1 METPSPSKYK
11 RACVEISC
19 CLKIDNIEKKWQSP
33 WRSPSS
39 NCWDTEFSINVYQ
52 ARELLIQ
59 VFWRRVFPIYTTG
72 DASCTG
78 GGNNGKSSDDSDSVM
93 AAVQF
98 VRLHDL
104 LDSKPKLRLPML
116 PQGYINLQLTFT
128 DPLMQAPRGLKRQ
141 RRISRHKETEG
152 RNIPR
157 FNESNTT
164 IQQWVRTH
172 LGGRSTT
179 PQPMATATA
188 STVLTT
194 SSSITTIEMNGAP
207 VHGFIAMNEKEGRYT
222 KANSP
227 ICDNRSR
234 NKTSTLPPGI
244 SQIFLKCG
252 IFIAPGNEYF
262 LCLGKRFPTLF
273 LDTIAVSRSSLDVK
287 LTFAT
292 FPLENILDSPPKTAP
307 SNFRS
312 MLPSTILHS
321 PSSRSTHQKTLA
333 ELALASTRVVTNFN
347 APSYYNK
354 TRPGS
359 LLQDL
364 YRFLKGF
371 AITPPSALTNHT
383 IMRLQMQCLLYES
396 SSTGDLVDTASSK
409 SATIPSIVVK
419 PHLPSSTTG
428 GTIADSKPPRPPTLS
443 TEDYDYDDFA
453 VADETFMQEQQKR
466 PLQIP
471 VSHIYSIKNVT
482 AATAAESSGDYAN
495 QAQIDNLAEKAKEKS
510 PVRES
515 VESASSKGVD
525 SDVIGKPVRKS
536 RDSFGSDYEEPI
548 IPPQRTV
555 VPAERLSL
563 DDFRFVAVL
572 GRGHFGKVLL
582 AESKKTKKYYALKTL
597 KKAEILF
604 RNEIDS
610 LISEKR
616 IFQTITEARHPFL
629 VNLVACFQS
638 PEHVVFVMDY
648 APGGDL
654 MLHIQESVFTEY
666 RAAFYAGCVV
676 LGLEFLHSKQII
688 YRVAFNRFQTHLT
701 PFLKSSPDVLEKS
714 SDCVWSSA
722 SQDGQREE
730 LILWPLI
737 YQTWTLTTAPS
748 IHIVFN
754 INLRQE
760 LVIPLN
766 GCLLMVIELEAS
778 EFAAG
783 HEGVGAFNT
792 HLVSKAKVN
801 FVNPGFAPSADRP
814 ISGQDLKLDNLLMDT
829 EGYVK
834 LADFGLC
841 KEGMGPDDKTGTF
854 CGTPEFLAPEV
865 LLEPSYTRAVDWW
878 GLGVL
883 IYEMLVGECPFPGN
897 SEDEIFESIT
907 NREVRYPVRLS
918 MEATLIMRRLLR
930 RNVSLR
936 LGASAKD
943 AAEVKEQ
950 LFFKCINFDDLLQ
963 RKIKPPFVPKI
974 AAAEDVSNFDEE
986 FTRER
991 PCLTPA
997 RDRAPLS
1004 SRDQN
1009 FFSGFDYFPEGFC

>member
-1 METPSPSKYK
+1 MSSVQTFVSTLPYELRRLIPTYVVRKGVSILTAISTFLEVQDLLELNPQEQDTRSTGI
-11 RACVEISC
+11 EISC
-19 CLKIDNIEKKWQSP
+19 CLKVDNIEKKWQSP

-78 GGNNGKSSDDSDSVM
+78 GSNNGKSSDDSDSVM

-141 RRISRHKETEG
+141 RRISRHKG

-194 SSSITTIEMNGAP
+194 SPSITTIEMNGAP

-234 NKTSTLPPGI
+234 NKTSTLPSGI
-244 SQIFLKCG
+244 SQ
-252 IFIAPGNEYF
+252 
-262 LCLGKRFPTLF
+262 
-273 LDTIAVSRSSLDVK
+273 
-287 LTFAT
+287 
-292 FPLENILDSPPKTAP
+292 SPPKTAP
-307 SNFRS
+307 PNFRS
-312 MLPSTILHS
+312 MLPSAILHS
-321 PSSRSTHQKTLA
+321 PSSRSTYQKTLA
-333 ELALASTRVVTNFN
+333 ELASVSTRVVTNFS

-354 TRPGS
+354 TR
-359 LLQDL
+359 
-364 YRFLKGF
+364 
-371 AITPPSALTNHT
+371 
-383 IMRLQMQCLLYES
+383 S

-419 PHLPSSTTG
+419 PHLPSSATG

-443 TEDYDYDDFA
+443 TADYDYDDFA

-471 VSHIYSIKNVT
+471 ASHIHSIKN
-482 AATAAESSGDYAN
+482 ATATTSAESSGDYAN

-515 VESASSKGVD
+515 VESVSSQGVEG
-525 SDVIGKPVRKS
+525 DVVGKPVRKS

-548 IPPQRTV
+548 IPPQRT
-555 VPAERLSL
+555 
-563 DDFRFVAVL
+563 
-572 GRGHFGKVLL
+572 GK
-582 AESKKTKKYYALKTL
+582 
-597 KKAEILF
+597 
-604 RNEIDS
+604 
-610 LISEKR
+610 
-616 IFQTITEARHPFL
+616 
-629 VNLVACFQS
+629 
-638 PEHVVFVMDY
+638 
-648 APGGDL
+648 
-654 MLHIQESVFTEY
+654 
-666 RAAFYAGCVV
+666 
-676 LGLEFLHSKQII
+676 
-688 YRVAFNRFQTHLT
+688 
-701 PFLKSSPDVLEKS
+701 
-714 SDCVWSSA
+714 
-722 SQDGQREE
+722 
-730 LILWPLI
+730 
-737 YQTWTLTTAPS
+737 
-748 IHIVFN
+748 
-754 INLRQE
+754 
-760 LVIPLN
+760 
-766 GCLLMVIELEAS
+766 
-778 EFAAG
+778 
-783 HEGVGAFNT
+783 
-792 HLVSKAKVN
+792 
-801 FVNPGFAPSADRP
+801 
-814 ISGQDLKLDNLLMDT
+814 DLKLDNLLMDT

-865 LLEPSYTRAVDWW
+865 LLEPSYTRA
-878 GLGVL
+878 
-883 IYEMLVGECPFPGN
+883 
-897 SEDEIFESIT
+897 
-907 NREVRYPVRLS
+907 
-918 MEATLIMRRLLR
+918 
-930 RNVSLR
+930 
-936 LGASAKD
+936 
-943 AAEVKEQ
+943 
-950 LFFKCINFDDLLQ
+950 
-963 RKIKPPFVPKI
+963 

-1009 FFSGFDYFPEGFC
+1009 FFSGFDYFPEEDLEANTSPLLLLMVVHSRYQASQLSQNPTLLPSPFHVCCFPITSPYITYLSASKHTNTTIFIPLSMNITATSANQCCEGESK